1 MSSMRLLNYLSS
13 NVVCKVVVITIPP
26 PHVLGNQENILLQ
39 ILRLVSLLSL
49 SHLYEKILAR
59 DVKEQK

>member
-1 MSSMRLLNYLSS
+1 MLFVNLSLLQYRP
-13 NVVCKVVVITIPP
+13 PP

-49 SHLYEKILAR
+49 SHLYEKILAS